1 LTFGKVCD
9 IFISIKQ
16 NQPNNKGK
24 KMSEFQTRLQELM
37 QKRQMTQRALAI
49 RLNVGEATVSKY
61 MNTDRLPRMDIIAN
75 IATALDTTTDYLL
88 GRDEQEE
95 FNYMGVKRL
104 LARNANN
111 MSIEEKRELI
121 EILFGKE

>member
-1 LTFGKVCD
+1 
-9 IFISIKQ
+9 
-16 NQPNNKGK
+16 
-24 KMSEFQTRLQELM
+24 MSEFQTRLQELM